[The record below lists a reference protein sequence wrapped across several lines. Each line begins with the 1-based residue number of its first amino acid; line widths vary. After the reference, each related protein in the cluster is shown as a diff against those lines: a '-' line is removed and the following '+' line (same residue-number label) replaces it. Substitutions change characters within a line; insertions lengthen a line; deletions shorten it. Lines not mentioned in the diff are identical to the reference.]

1 MAGDS
6 RRIDVRLLGTFGVFV
21 DGAETRVSAPRL
33 RDLLA
38 VLALAGGDPVPIE
51 TIGERVWSDQPPDR
65 LRPTVQTCISRL
77 RTLLGAEI
85 IRAHPEAYALAL
97 PRDRIDVLRFTDE
110 LDRAHRLPVPADERQ
125 ATAAALDLW
134 TGTPFSDLT
143 ADWFAKA
150 ALPGLVER
158 YLAARERRIDLDIAG
173 GVLEPLLV
181 EVRDLTTQYP
191 FREPLW
197 ARLIRLLD
205 ITGRH
210 AEALACYADVRRLIA
225 DELGVDPGAEL
236 RTLYAEL
243 LVADTKPDPDPEPVT
258 VPPAPPVV
266 PRQLPAENSRLTGRE
281 DELKELTE
289 LLPPAGEKD
298 PATAI
303 AAICGIG
310 GAGKTSL
317 AVRWAHRVRHLY
329 PDGDLYLNLR
339 GFDPADVMPTTAA
352 LRLLLSSL
360 GLPAERIPTD
370 EAAQSA
376 LLRSTLHGRRMLLL
390 LDNARDA
397 EQLRPLLPARG
408 CLVIATS
415 RDRLRSLVVRD
426 GAHRITLGELPP
438 VESERLIR
446 SIAPSTD
453 TDQVSELARSCRHL
467 PLALAIIAEHAAG
480 RSPQQV
486 AELLTQLHAEQS
498 VLDTFDGGDEAT
510 DLRAI
515 FSWSH
520 RALQGSTARLYEH
533 LGLLPVSDFAV
544 PAVAA
549 LLGATIADTSRLLA
563 RLADLHL
570 VEDLGNGRFEMHDLV
585 RAHAAELGGRLPDR
599 TEALE
604 RLFSWYTHTGFN
616 ARVLRDDRGSDRKL
630 VPLAAGVTPEQFPD
644 AAAAVQWYDDERQ
657 TLAAVVRLAHAT
669 GHDRYTYELVESCEG
684 DLSGRDLDL
693 LTELLNLAQ
702 DSCTRLDDPLPE
714 AFINNTL
721 GLHYME
727 QRDAT
732 ERAITHFER
741 SVEIFRAAGLDL
753 QVSRGLG
760 NLAISH
766 DILGRTD
773 QAIDLGH
780 QALAIKRR
788 LGDERGQ
795 ANTLGNLATIYHQA
809 GRLDDAADAAGE
821 AIRYYR
827 TVRSHRGEGS
837 VLDTLAGIERSRGRY
852 DEALSCHLESV
863 RLHRDLGFPWG
874 EAVVLTNLG
883 HTYHAVGRTA
893 EAKAAWQQALV
904 ICDRIHAPR
913 SEDLDRDELVAL
925 IAQV

>member
-1 MAGDS
+1 MAGGS
-6 RRIDVRLLGTFGVFV
+6 RQVEVRLLGAFGVFV
-21 DGAETRVSAPRL
+21 DGSEAPVSAPRL

-38 VLALAGGDPVPIE
+38 VLALSAGDPVPVD
-51 TIGERVWSDQPPDR
+51 TIGDRVWSDQPPDR

-77 RTLLGAEI
+77 RTLLGPDV
-85 IRAHPEAYALAL
+85 IRAHPEAYALTL
-97 PRDRIDVLRFTDE
+97 PRENVDALRFTDE
-110 LDRAHRLPVPADERQ
+110 LDRAHQLPVPADERT

-143 ADWFAKA
+143 ADWFTTA

-181 EVRDLTTQYP
+181 EVRDLATQYP
-191 FREPLW
+191 YREPLW
-197 ARLIRLLD
+197 ERLIRLLD

-210 AEALACYADVRRLIA
+210 AEALACYDDVRRLIS

-236 RTLYAEL
+236 RALHAEL
-243 LVADTKPDPDPEPVT
+243 LAADSEPEEAAAA
-258 VPPAPPVV
+258 PPARIVV
-266 PRQLPAENSRLTGRE
+266 PRQLPAENSRVTGRE
-281 DELKELTE
+281 DELKDLNE
-289 LLPPAGEKD
+289 LLPAPDEKD
-298 PATAI
+298 PATVI

-317 AVRWAHRVRHLY
+317 AVRWAHRVRHLF

-352 LRLLLSSL
+352 LRLLLSGL
-360 GLPAERIPTD
+360 GLRAERIPTD

-376 LLRSTLHGRRMLLL
+376 LLRSTLHGRRMLFL

-426 GAHRITLGELPP
+426 GAYRITLGELPP

-446 SIAPSTD
+446 SIAPD
-453 TDQVSELARSCRHL
+453 TDADQVTELARSCQHL

-486 AELLTQLHAEQS
+486 AELVTQLHAEQS
-498 VLDTFDGGDEAT
+498 ILDTFDDGDEAT
-510 DLRAI
+510 GLRAI

-520 RALQGSTARLYEH
+520 RALQDSTARLYEH
-533 LGLLPVSDFAV
+533 LGLFPVSDFAV

-549 LLGATIADTSRLLA
+549 LLGATVSDTRRLLT

-585 RAHAAELGGRLPDR
+585 RAHAAELGRLLPDR

-630 VPLAAGVTPEQFPD
+630 VPPAAGVTPGQFPD

-657 TLAAVVRLAHAT
+657 TLAAVIRLAHAT

-693 LTELLNLAQ
+693 LTELLMLAQ

-721 GLHYME
+721 GLRYME
-727 QRDAT
+727 QRDDC
-732 ERAITHFER
+732 ERAIVHFER
-741 SVEIFRAAGLDL
+741 SAEIFRAAGMDV
-753 QVSRGLG
+753 QVARALG
-760 NLAISH
+760 NLSVSH
-766 DILGRTD
+766 DILGRSS
-773 QAIDLGH
+773 QAIDVAQQG
-780 QALAIKRR
+780 LAIKRR
-788 LGDERGQ
+788 IGDERGQ
-795 ANTLGNLATIYHQA
+795 AHSLGNMAAMYHAA
-809 GRLDDAADAAGE
+809 GRLDEAAGAAGE

-827 TVRSHRGEGS
+827 TIHSHRGEGA
-837 VLDTLAGIERSRGRY
+837 VLDTLAGIEAARGRY

-863 RLHRDLGFPWG
+863 RLHRELGFPWG
-874 EAVVLTNLG
+874 EAVVLKNLG
-883 HTYHAVGRTA
+883 HTYHAVGRIA
-893 EAKAAWQQALV
+893 EAKAAWQEALT

-913 SEDLDRDELVAL
+913 SEDLDREQL
-925 IAQV
+925 IALLSQD